1 MVAARW
7 DEGCELV
14 RADFGE
20 GSCVGSLLAV
30 PSPLPWTREH
40 RAAQPRLFLRKNKQ
54 KKSLLKS
61 IWLGADVLCLSSI
74 EVSWSSANAND
85 VRGEEAKILPR
96 MSAVG
101 LGRARRR
108 TVAWLR
114 CIAEQTGPGA
124 A

>member
-40 RAAQPRLFLRKNKQ
+40 RAAQPRLFLRKKQ
-54 KKSLLKS
+54 KKKFSEKYLVGCRCFVSL
-61 IWLGADVLCLSSI
+61 IH
-74 EVSWSSANAND
+74 
-85 VRGEEAKILPR
+85 RGQLEFCQRE
-96 MSAVG
+96 
-101 LGRARRR
+101 
-108 TVAWLR
+108 
-114 CIAEQTGPGA
+114 
-124 A
+124 

>member
-1 MVAARW
+1 MSWSEWMVILEKCRIPP
-7 DEGCELV
+7 GCALTT
-14 RADFGE
+14 ALDTGAQ
-20 GSCVGSLLAV
+20 GSSA
-30 PSPLPWTREH
+30 SP
-40 RAAQPRLFLRKNKQ
+40 FLKKKQ
-54 KKSLLKS
+54 TKKSLLKS

-114 CIAEQTGPGA
+114 CIAKQTGPGA